1 MNFQSTVLI
10 IAVVILIICMILIGI
25 ALAKTKSTQQWPP
38 LVGDCPDY
46 WIDMS
51 NNGAQCVNTKDLGT
65 CNASVPAGQHL
76 QMNFT
81 VAPYIGQNA
90 ACSKYKWA
98 TGCGITWDG
107 ITSGVPNP
115 CDASGNTPTSA

>member
-1 MNFQSTVLI
+1 MNFQTSVLI
-10 IAVVILIICMILIGI
+10 IAVIILIICMILIGI
-25 ALAKTKSTQQWPP
+25 ALAKSKGTQQWPP

-46 WIDMS
+46 WLDMGTGGS
-51 NNGAQCVNTKDLGT
+51 QCVNRKDLGT

-81 VAPYIGQNA
+81 VAPYVGQNA

-115 CDASGNTPTSA
+115 CDDSKSTPQ